1 MGQIGRYR
9 VNKKAGREGVCFV
22 LTGFCENKDYL
33 IDSGMIGA
41 LSRRLHDEL
50 TGIQWGT
57 KLNPFGWTCPI
68 D

>member
-1 MGQIGRYR
+1 MPLPENIFILFYLT
-9 VNKKAGREGVCFV
+9 APEGVCFV

-57 KLNPFGWTCPI
+57 KLNPFG
-68 D
+68 